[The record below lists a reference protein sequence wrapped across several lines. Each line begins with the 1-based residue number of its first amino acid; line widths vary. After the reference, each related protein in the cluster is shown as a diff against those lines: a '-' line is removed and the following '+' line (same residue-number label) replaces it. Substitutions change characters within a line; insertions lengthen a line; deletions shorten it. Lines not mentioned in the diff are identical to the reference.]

1 MEKIQNTAWKEGN
14 RAEVIQAIE
23 EHKIIVILRGLNTEQ
38 LVKTV
43 EAMEKGGIRL
53 VEVTFD
59 QSGKISDEE
68 TAANIRTLAQTF
80 AGRIRVGAGTVMTA
94 KQAEMACEA
103 GAEFIISPD
112 TYEEVIR
119 RTRELGMVSLPG
131 AFTPTE
137 AANAH
142 RYGADFVK
150 LFPNSEVGISYLKA
164 LMAPLSHIRFL
175 AVGGVNEK
183 NMAEYLNAGAKGI
196 GVATGIV
203 NKKHIAEGN
212 YDAVTEL
219 ALAYTSQL

>member
-1 MEKIQNTAWKEGN
+1 MEKSTQITWPEGN
-14 RAEVIQAIE
+14 RAAVLKSIE
-23 EHKIIVILRGLNTEQ
+23 ENKIIVILRGLNTEQ
-38 LVKTV
+38 LIKTV
-43 EAMEKGGIRL
+43 EAMEAGGIRL

-59 QSGKISDEE
+59 QSGVISDEQ

-80 AGRIRVGAGTVMTA
+80 AGRVRVGAGTVMTEA
-94 KQAEMACEA
+94 QVELAHAA

-112 TYEEVIR
+112 TYEAVIR

-142 RYGADFVK
+142 RFGADLIK

-175 AVGGVNEK
+175 AVGGVNEH
-183 NMAEYLNAGAKGI
+183 NMKEYLNAGAKGI

-212 YDAVTEL
+212 YAAVTEL
-219 ALAYTSQL
+219 AKAYTSQL